1 MKWTKSV
8 HGADS
13 IACWLSKLRFS
24 KSIFLIS
31 PKPLIYFFY
40 SFYLILWV
48 YFSTQDTSVEGRRH
62 ILSVTK
68 QSSHLV
74 VQLKFIYKVNISK
87 QLEKWDS
94 DYISYRIFGVLMVA
108 FMLCPQTVSFSSV
121 VFPLLKGEDLGE
133 ETMSVKCFIY
143 WGAFKSYKNH

>member
-1 MKWTKSV
+1 MLTFKIK
-8 HGADS
+8 
-13 IACWLSKLRFS
+13 IFKINFS
-24 KSIFLIS
+24 HL
-31 PKPLIYFFY
+31 PKTSDLFFY

-143 WGAFKSYKNH
+143 